1 MGKIFS
7 GRLAILGGRSRDAG
21 GPCTGSGFC
30 SLLLPLLAGCA
41 TRHAAP
47 NLANVPIPALSYA
60 AVLDGG
66 TVTPIQSPIIVK
78 YAPYPTASFERLT
91 RGGGTGGG
99 KTVSVS
105 ERTTGTI
112 SAEAEATGDLLSVT
126 FAIQDVTATGNMPD
140 EVEESLSIKGAKVIL
155 QLSEPHGTIKNVNVF
170 IPPSI
175 VDPAK
180 PHSKAEKFARSFIA
194 DDAPATGLPQTGS
207 MPYHDTYPKTD
218 SDRGG
223 SFDGKLAVVGK
234 GTYRGRPVVVLDVS
248 GVMSSDSQNLGIRG
262 YFFLD
267 TATGIFSHK
276 ELVAQGNMSVEGTAA
291 QVSVHMIDD
300 VRF

>member
-1 MGKIFS
+1 MYRIRF
-7 GRLAILGGRSRDAG
+7 LL
-21 GPCTGSGFC
+21 
-30 SLLLPLLAGCA
+30 LLLPLLAGCA

-60 AVLDGG
+60 AALDGG
-66 TVTPIQSPIIVK
+66 TLTPIQSPIIVK

-99 KTVSVS
+99 KTVSIS
-105 ERTTGTI
+105 ERTTGTMF
-112 SAEAEATGDLLSVT
+112 AEAEATGDLLSVT
-126 FAIQDVTATGNMPD
+126 FTIQNVTATGNMPD
-140 EVEESLSIKGAKVIL
+140 EVQESLSIKGAKVIL
-155 QLSEPHGTIKNVNVF
+155 LLSEPSGTIKNVNVF
-170 IPPSI
+170 MPPSV

-180 PHSKAEKFARSFIA
+180 PHTDAEEFARSFIA

-207 MPYHDTYPKTD
+207 MPYHETYPKTD
-218 SDRGG
+218 SDSGG
-223 SFDGKLAVVGK
+223 SFDGKFAVVGK
-234 GTYRGRPVVVLDVS
+234 GTYRGRPVVVLDTS
-248 GVMSSDSQNLGIRG
+248 GVISTDGQALGFRG
-262 YFFLD
+262 YVFLD

-276 ELVAQGNMSVEGTAA
+276 EGVVQGNMSIEGTAV

>member
-1 MGKIFS
+1 MLEGRAGGKASAPGEIFS
-7 GRLAILGGRSRDAG
+7 GGWRSSAADHATSGTHVPDQVSAPAAALAG
-21 GPCTGSGFC
+21 GLRPLPCG
-30 SLLLPLLAGCA
+30 A
-41 TRHAAP
+41 

-66 TVTPIQSPIIVK
+66 TVTPIQSAIIVK

-105 ERTTGTI
+105 ERTTGTM
-112 SAEAEATGDLLSVT
+112 SAEAEATADLLSVT
-126 FAIQDVTATGNMPD
+126 FAIQNVTATGNMPD
-140 EVEESLSIKGAKVIL
+140 EVQESLSIKGAKVIL

-175 VDPAK
+175 VDTAK

-234 GTYRGRPVVVLDVS
+234 GTYRTFRRRS
-248 GVMSSDSQNLGIRG
+248 RCEQHNLIG
-262 YFFLD
+262 
-267 TATGIFSHK
+267 
-276 ELVAQGNMSVEGTAA
+276 
-291 QVSVHMIDD
+291 
-300 VRF
+300 